1 LIKPIGTYFDET
13 QRKRR
18 GRERWGRKG
27 VKKVICS
34 EEEKK
39 RKREWGRKWVKKV
52 ICGEDS
58 DLRLK

>member
-1 LIKPIGTYFDET
+1 MKPIGTYFDET

-34 EEEKK
+34 EEEERVGKK
-39 RKREWGRKWVKKV
+39 M
-52 ICGEDS
+52 GEES
-58 DLRLK
+58 DLGEESDMRVRK